1 MENLQGNQKEGV
13 IVMARSTKTIKFG
26 EFMNGEYNR
35 KAEAKKSK
43 QRAIIKAATTGSLIV
58 TASKVAIPAM
68 MVTIPIVM
76 LTRSFPAMAATT
88 SAAAAVPVGG
98 VISDAVKGK
107 IIHAFDPLVDLMVG
121 LSIPIAGVMV
131 TGGALLVLIGQK
143 DGGFKLI
150 MNAALG
156 YILVQLSPMFI
167 DLLIGI
173 GKAV

>member
-1 MENLQGNQKEGV
+1 MLKRRIE
-13 IVMARSTKTIKFG
+13 TIKFG
-26 EFMNGEYNR
+26 EFMGGEYKN
-35 KAEAKKSK
+35 KAEKKETILRPVLKVAQYGAIYTIAAKVALPAMVI
-43 QRAIIKAATTGSLIV
+43 AIPIALIV
-58 TASKVAIPAM
+58 KT
-68 MVTIPIVM
+68 
-76 LTRSFPAMAATT
+76 LPAMAATT
-88 SAAAAVPVGG
+88 TAVTVATQAPVVVPVSI
-98 VISDAVKGK
+98 VSEAVKEK
-107 IIHAFDPLVDLMVG
+107 IVHAFDPLVDLMVG